1 MRNVAI
7 MVFEE
12 VEVLDFAGPFEVFNV
27 TAELN
32 DPAPFRVY
40 TVAET
45 AAPIKTRGALRV
57 HPNYTIYDMP
67 PADIL
72 IVPGGFGSRA
82 LLKKPYIL
90 EWLQAQKGQVEF
102 LASVCTGALP
112 LAKAGLLD
120 GLRVTTHHEN
130 LDHLRSLV
138 SEDTTIVSDQRY
150 LDNGS
155 ILTSGG
161 ISAGID
167 MSLYLVHKLLGDEVL
182 QRTLAVME
190 YDWTPDLTLRWQQPS

>member
-1 MRNVAI
+1 
-7 MVFEE
+7 
-12 VEVLDFAGPFEVFNV
+12 
-27 TAELN
+27 
-32 DPAPFRVY
+32 
-40 TVAET
+40 
-45 AAPIKTRGALRV
+45 
-57 HPNYTIYDMP
+57 MP

-72 IVPGGFGSRA
+72 IIPGGFGSRA

-167 MSLYLVHKLLGDEVL
+167 MSLYLVHKLLGDEIL